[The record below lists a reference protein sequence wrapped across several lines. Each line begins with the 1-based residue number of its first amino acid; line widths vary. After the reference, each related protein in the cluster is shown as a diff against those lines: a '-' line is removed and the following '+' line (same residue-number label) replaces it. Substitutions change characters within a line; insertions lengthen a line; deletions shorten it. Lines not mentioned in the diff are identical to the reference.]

1 MERERNQLEGKIAI
15 VTGAGR
21 GLGRTLALALAQ
33 AGADVVAAARSEAE
47 IQETAAAVKDMGRR
61 GLAIPTD
68 VTDSAA
74 VDRMVEGVRTEW
86 GHIDILVN
94 NAGGE
99 LGFSK
104 PAVDL
109 GDNEWAQVLHLN
121 LTGAFYCVR
130 AAGRW
135 MIQQRYGRIINIA
148 CLHGSRGSIDHA
160 AYAAAKGGL
169 LQLTRALALEWATF
183 GVTVNALGIGWLEG
197 QQELLDQP
205 ERAERLRRGVPL
217 NRLAHAGDAG
227 AVVVYLAS
235 AGARYVTG
243 AEVWVDGGWGCR

>member
-1 MERERNQLEGKIAI
+1 MVRERYQLDGRIAI

-21 GLGRTLALALAQ
+21 GLGRTMALALAQ

-47 IQETAAAVKDMGRR
+47 IQETADAVKEIGRR

-74 VDRMVEGVRTEW
+74 VNHMVERVSAEW
-86 GHIDILVN
+86 GRIDILVN
-94 NAGGE
+94 NAGGA

-104 PAVDL
+104 AAVDL
-109 GDNEWAQVLHLN
+109 GDDEWGQVLQLN
-121 LTGAFYCVR
+121 LTGAFYCAR

-135 MIQQRYGRIINIA
+135 MIQRRYGRIINIA
-148 CLHGSRGSIDHA
+148 CLHGMRGSINHA

-217 NRLAHAGDAG
+217 TRLAQPAEMQA
-227 AVVVYLAS
+227 ALVYLAS

-243 AEVWVDGGWGCR
+243 AELWVEGGWSCR